1 MDRDD
6 ERLAW
11 FLFLKM
17 DSVPVGEL
25 TPQTIA
31 GFLDEFWETPPKKV
45 LERLREEYRAE
56 EADDFRKIRHC
67 IALLNSMVRG
77 GELHSDT
84 SARMTIEALEALERM
99 EQLEKNVND

>member
-17 DSVPVGEL
+17 DSVPVGGL

-31 GFLDEFWETPPKKV
+31 GFLGEFRKTPPKNV
-45 LERLREEYRAE
+45 LELLREEFQPE
-56 EADDFRKIRHC
+56 DLPE
-67 IALLNSMVRG
+67 
-77 GELHSDT
+77 
-84 SARMTIEALEALERM
+84 SAKET
-99 EQLEKNVND
+99 VC